1 MNYTINNIH
10 PINNLEYFNNPSIV
24 DKNTLYYFRGNN
36 NNINVNRS
44 YNALSPNNT
53 SFNYDTSS
61 YNNQFKNL
69 FNNQHFLLQDIIRH
83 SDDSNNRN
91 INYNT
96 MSIPLNNLN
105 LKTQINPRS
114 PKPIRKLLFPQ
125 INNNNKKIIQIA
137 KVTPIVQDNKQSQQ
151 NFKLNP
157 NIMIAKVTPI
167 PNPNTNNDKA
177 KVIKITDNKDSKEV
191 KKDIES
197 KNLKND
203 INNNVSNPKVNINKI
218 DNNTKQLN
226 DNIKEKELIS
236 NNQIN
241 NPSPK
246 AINNIQ
252 IQNNNIIPPIPINN
266 TSDKNQKI
274 IIITPQSINNNQ
286 KIISPQSINN
296 NNNPNQKEIKQ
307 IINIPNTNNR
317 INPNIIIQNTN
328 INVPQDNNK
337 TINNKNINNIQPQ
350 NIATVRKIN
359 NDCNTN
365 LQNPSP
371 IIKRRLDN
379 TDFNNIIY
387 KEIGMINLGNTCFI
401 NSCLQ
406 VLIHCPYFIYNF
418 FKQIRSIDINE
429 TIISA
434 YFYQVCL
441 TMMNTINTQEKYIDI
456 TNFRG
461 AFGAKHPTFE
471 GYLQNDSQEFCRI
484 FLEDISEELNIVKNK
499 ELYKVLTNTDRKTKI
514 TRDREF
520 DLNFKGR
527 EQSII
532 TDLFYSQII
541 TTYTCE
547 CKGAIYAFQ
556 KLLDFPLLLRE
567 NMKIIDIYDLLRI
580 YFQDEIIDFEKQCE
594 KCHKVS
600 KHKKII
606 KISRPPTI
614 LILSLQRIDPIT
626 QKKNECIVNFP
637 KVLDM
642 SEFLDHDCGFD
653 MQPFYDLYA
662 VVNHIGNIE
671 SGHYFSYI
679 KFHQRENWYEFND
692 SSVKNIGN
700 NIESFPYAY
709 ALFYIKNDHF
719 KM

>member
-10 PINNLEYFNNPSIV
+10 PVNNLEYFNIPSI
-24 DKNTLYYFRGNN
+24 DDRNTLYYFRGNN
-36 NNINVNRS
+36 NNINRS

-53 SFNYDTSS
+53 TINYDSSS
-61 YNNQFKNL
+61 YNNQYKNL
-69 FNNQHFLLQDIIRH
+69 FDNQHFLLKDIIRH
-83 SDDSNNRN
+83 SDDSNYRT

-96 MSIPLNNLN
+96 MSIPINILNP
-105 LKTQINPRS
+105 KSQINPRS
-114 PKPIRKLLFPQ
+114 PKPIRKNFFPQ
-125 INNNNKKIIQIA
+125 VKNNIKKMIPIA
-137 KVTPIVQDNKQSQQ
+137 KVTPIVQDNKQPQQ
-151 NFKLNP
+151 KVTLNP

-167 PNPNTNNDKA
+167 PNPNANNDKA
-177 KVIKITDNKDSKEV
+177 KVIKITDNKDSKEA
-191 KKDIES
+191 KKDIEIN
-197 KNLKND
+197 NLKND
-203 INNNVSNPKVNINKI
+203 INNNEFNPKVKNDKINNNI
-218 DNNTKQLN
+218 KQPN
-226 DNIKEKELIS
+226 DNIKQKELIS

-246 AINNIQ
+246 AINNNIKNQ
-252 IQNNNIIPPIPINN
+252 TQNSNIIPSKNNINDN
-266 TSDKNQKI
+266 NQKI
-274 IIITPQSINNNQ
+274 IIIN
-286 KIISPQSINN
+286 PQSINN
-296 NNNPNQKEIKQ
+296 NNPNLIEIKQ
-307 IINIPNTNNR
+307 IINSPQNNNR
-317 INPNIIIQNTN
+317 INPKVIIQNNN
-328 INVPQDNNK
+328 INAPQDNNK
-337 TINNKNINNIQPQ
+337 TINNKNINNIQQQ

-359 NDCNTN
+359 NDNNNILPNT
-365 LQNPSP
+365 SP
-371 IIKRRLDN
+371 IIKKSLDN
-379 TDFNNIIY
+379 RDFNNIIY

-406 VLIHCPYFIYNF
+406 VLIHCPFFIYNF
-418 FKQIRSIDINE
+418 FRQMRSIDINE

-434 YFYQVCL
+434 YFYQLCL

-461 AFGAKHPTFE
+461 VFGAKHPTFE

-484 FLEDISEELNIVKNK
+484 FLQDINEELNIVKNK

-527 EQSII
+527 EHSII

-567 NMKIIDIYDLLRI
+567 NMKTIDIYNLLRI

-594 KCHKVS
+594 KCKKVS
-600 KHKKII
+600 KHKKVI

-626 QKKNECIVNFP
+626 QKKNECIVTFP

-653 MQPFYDLYA
+653 TQPYYDLYA
-662 VVNHIGNIE
+662 VVNHIGNINV
-671 SGHYFSYI
+671 GHYFSYI
-679 KFHQRENWYEFND
+679 KFHQRKDWYEFND

-709 ALFYIKNDHF
+709 ALFYIKNDRF